1 MGRGEQHPRV
11 IRAIRTGAALDHIN
25 MATGMS
31 SCSVKPPEERKIHD
45 LSLQR
50 PTLHLIQH
58 FFFTFVHLSYI
69 GIVLMFYL
77 LPEMKA
83 PGSYVII
90 IQSCA
95 DVMLQ
100 FPALY
105 PGCFKA

>member
-1 MGRGEQHPRV
+1 MCF
-11 IRAIRTGAALDHIN
+11 L
-25 MATGMS
+25 S
-31 SCSVKPPEERKIHD
+31 SKERKIHD

-58 FFFTFVHLSYI
+58 FFFIVYSYSYTC
-69 GIVLMFYL
+69 IVLMFYL

-90 IQSCA
+90 VQRCS
-95 DVMLQ
+95 DVMSQ
-100 FPALY
+100 FPALC

>member
-1 MGRGEQHPRV
+1 MCFV
-11 IRAIRTGAALDHIN
+11 
-25 MATGMS
+25 S
-31 SCSVKPPEERKIHD
+31 SKERKIHD

-90 IQSCA
+90 VQRCA

>member
-1 MGRGEQHPRV
+1 MLNV
-11 IRAIRTGAALDHIN
+11 VFFILCFVL
-25 MATGMS
+25 MCFVS
-31 SCSVKPPEERKIHD
+31 SEERKIHD

-90 IQSCA
+90 VQRCA